1 MIIWAQ
7 GVVSRVSGQWS
18 GAITI
23 DVSPDIDFAT
33 GTEGTSGTEDSAQP
47 DIPALA
53 YPNLVGTPAVGDRV
67 LLNTTAY
74 QRGLGTGG
82 FALVVALPDKL
93 PIAETGPGHLVKARY
108 TPLQSMVL
116 GVDDQESPHHE
127 VLREADSLH
136 GMPVVAADLH
146 SSLAAVVAG
155 IRARP
160 GGESLKVAYVMT
172 DGGALPAAFSAA
184 CAALREAEWL
194 DSVITTGQSFGGDLE
209 AVTVH
214 TGLLAAYHVVGAD
227 VAVLTQGPGN
237 LGTGTRWG
245 FSGVALGEGLNAVGL
260 LGGHGIAAL
269 RISAADPRPRHRGVS
284 HHSAT
289 TYGRVVTHDTDLVVP
304 DLRGCEGISN
314 DFARQV
320 DRESS
325 DLISRSHHLHRV
337 SVPCRDLRTALSRSP
352 VKLSTMGRG
361 IDEDPASFLAAS
373 AAGWHAAA
381 PPETGSSV

>member
-7 GVVSRVSGQWS
+7 GVVSRVRGQWS
-18 GAITI
+18 GALRI
-23 DVSPDIDFAT
+23 DVTPDVSTDPERPT
-33 GTEGTSGTEDSAQP
+33 QP
-47 DIPALA
+47 DIPALV
-53 YPNLVGTPAVGDRV
+53 YPDLVGTPAVGDRV

-74 QRGLGTGG
+74 HRGLGTGG
-82 FALVVALPDKL
+82 FALVVAIPDNLPV
-93 PIAETGPGHLVKARY
+93 AEPAAGHLVKARY
-108 TPLQSMVL
+108 TPLQTMVL

-127 VLREADSLH
+127 ALREANSLE

-160 GGESLKVAYVMT
+160 GGASLKVAYVMT
-172 DGGALPAAFSAA
+172 DGGALPAAFSAI
-184 CAALREAEWL
+184 CAALREAGWL

-214 TGLLAAYHVVGAD
+214 TGLLAAHHVVEAD
-227 VAVLTQGPGN
+227 VVVVTQGPGN

-245 FSGVALGEGLNAVGL
+245 FSGVALGEALNAVAL
-260 LGGHGIAAL
+260 LGGRGIAAL

-284 HHSAT
+284 HHSVT
-289 TYGRVVTHDTDLVVP
+289 TYGRVVTHTVDLVVP
-304 DLRGCEGISN
+304 DLRGCDGISS
-314 DFARQV
+314 DFAQQIEDEV
-320 DRESS
+320 RELVAQSN
-325 DLISRSHHLHRV
+325 HLYPV
-337 SVPCRDLRTALSRSP
+337 SVRCDELRPALSAVP

-361 IDEDPASFLAAS
+361 IDEDPASFLAAA

-381 PPETGSSV
+381 PRTARSSI

>member
-7 GVVSRVSGQWS
+7 GVVSTVRGQWS

-23 DVSPDIDFAT
+23 DVSTDTDGAADP
-33 GTEGTSGTEDSAQP
+33 SQP

-53 YPNLVGTPAVGDRV
+53 YPDLVGTPAVGDRV

-82 FALVVALPDKL
+82 FALVVALPDNL
-93 PIAETGPGHLVKARY
+93 PSPETAPGHLVKARY
-108 TPLQSMVL
+108 TPLQTMVL

-127 VLREADSLH
+127 LLREADSLH

-155 IRARP
+155 VRARP

-172 DGGALPAAFSAA
+172 DGGALPAAFSAT
-184 CAALREAEWL
+184 CAALRDAQWL

-214 TGLLAAYHVVGAD
+214 TGLLAAHHVIGAD
-227 VAVLTQGPGN
+227 VVVLTQGPGN

-289 TYGRVVTHDTDLVVP
+289 TYGRVVTHHTDLVVP
-304 DLRGCEGISN
+304 DLRGCEGISS
-314 DFARQV
+314 DFAQQV
-320 DRESS
+320 EHESRELITHS
-325 DLISRSHHLHRV
+325 DHLHRV
-337 SVPCRDLRTALSRSP
+337 SVPCRDLRPALSTSP
-352 VKLSTMGRG
+352 VRLSTMGRG
-361 IDEDPASFLAAS
+361 IDEDPASFLAAA

-381 PPETGSSV
+381 PREAESSI